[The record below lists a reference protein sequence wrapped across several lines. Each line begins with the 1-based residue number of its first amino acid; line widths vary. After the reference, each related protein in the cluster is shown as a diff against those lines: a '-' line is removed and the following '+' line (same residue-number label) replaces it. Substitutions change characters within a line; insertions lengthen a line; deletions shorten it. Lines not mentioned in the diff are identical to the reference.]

1 MTTRSVQSLKSI
13 SKKIRYVAVA
23 EGISYLLLLTLSI
36 LKRTTSIDVHAGIQ
50 YLGMLHGILF
60 VLFVI
65 AIGAGIFI
73 LKWSFLR
80 AAWAFVASLLPFG
93 TFVLDVQLI
102 KEEKKMV

>member
-65 AIGAGIFI
+65 AIGAGIVI

-80 AAWAFVASLLPFG
+80 ATWAFVASLLPFG